1 MSSYITAMVT
11 AQGDVIGIS
20 LSKPVNGT
28 VVSIG
33 FVNDFNPDAETL
45 DLDPEDLQSLRQMI
59 EIAIDALESSGDIQ

>member
-1 MSSYITAMVT
+1 MSSYIVARATT
-11 AQGDVIGIS
+11 QGDVIGIS
-20 LSKPVNGT
+20 LSKPVNRT

-33 FVNDFNPDAETL
+33 FVNDFSPDAETL